1 VVNGALLLVLTAV
14 ASLVAALLLSRAN
27 PNQRLPLIGWPVRRP
42 AVFWAALVVLMVLGF
57 GATPSLGRRGWGD
70 SIWLWSLG
78 AMLVPLLVV
87 YAVHNRRLKNSS
99 AG

>member
-1 VVNGALLLVLTAV
+1 MTGALLLVLTAV

-27 PNQRLPLIGWPVRRP
+27 PGQRLPWIGWPARRP
-42 AVFWAALVVLMVLGF
+42 VAFWAAFVVLMVLGI

-70 SIWLWSLG
+70 SIWLWSLI

-87 YAVHNRRLKNSS
+87 YTVHNRRLANSS
-99 AG
+99 AE